1 MSNEDYPKT
10 LREDIEWSIEMIRYN
25 KLYNGLTDISIF
37 DQNRQEVKAWIEI
50 ISFSNI
56 KATLEEMQRLKEF
69 EEFHN
74 SKKQRKD
81 LKKEKS

>member
-56 KATLEEMQRLKEF
+56 KATLEEIKI
-69 EEFHN
+69 
-74 SKKQRKD
+74 
-81 LKKEKS
+81 